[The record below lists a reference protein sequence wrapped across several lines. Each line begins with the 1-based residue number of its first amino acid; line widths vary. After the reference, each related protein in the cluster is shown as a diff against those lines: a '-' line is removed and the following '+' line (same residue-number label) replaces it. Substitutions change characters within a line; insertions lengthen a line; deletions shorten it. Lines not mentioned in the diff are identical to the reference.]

1 MKKWLIIINTKQ
13 RKLIKTV
20 IKTLK
25 MIKNPIRIQS
35 KILTIESIPK
45 IIKIS
50 I

>member
-13 RKLIKTV
+13 RMLIKTV

-35 KILTIESIPK
+35 KILTIELIPK